1 MNVEVPGGAPAVGSS
16 SGRDANA
23 GPDGMESTLAPLDGS
38 PYSPCVE
45 TGARL
50 FTLGDAVEF
59 VRWRKELLMEYEDAC
74 FHAAR
79 DRAATAE
86 ERAFWSRWI
95 AERSRTRSAG
105 A

>member
-1 MNVEVPGGAPAVGSS
+1 MNVAVPGSLPAVGPGA
-16 SGRDANA
+16 GRDCDT
-23 GPDGMESTLAPLDGS
+23 GPDRMDSTLAPLDGS
-38 PYSPCVE
+38 PSSRSVD
-45 TGARL
+45 TGGRL

-79 DRAATAE
+79 ERAATAE

-95 AERSRTRSAG
+95 AERSRTRSPG